1 MLCNN
6 DSCVN
11 YQCKIKYSGAIKLA
25 EISKQRQTEEAA
37 DLRDEIC
44 GYKLFGSDENGNDK
58 CKKQNARD

>member
-11 YQCKIKYSGAIKLA
+11 HRCLIKHSGAIQLA
-25 EISKQRQTEEAA
+25 EISKKRQTEEAA

-44 GYKLFGSDENGNDK
+44 GYKLFEGDKNGLDK
-58 CKKQNARD
+58 RKN

>member
-25 EISKQRQTEEAA
+25 EISKQRQTEEAV

-44 GYKLFGSDENGNDK
+44 GYKLFEGDENGNDK